1 MCMDNFV
8 SRMDNGRVVARKT
21 PAVMITNNQPNQS
34 MLTTP
39 IMGSIFSTNKNVSTT
54 TTTEDIPKQEKNI
67 ISPLQNNALT
77 TTASSPDLPSQNNT
91 ICANQTNHS
100 FETHNQEEKLSTLDQ
115 KKQDNLNDYEK
126 NEILKQPPASLKQ
139 NEPDE
144 HMEVVKNLLNE
155 LVEYI
160 VNKEK
165 ALNGFT
171 TNHILRKIKCIGS
184 TPPQAINLKL
194 DQIIY
199 SFTKDGS
206 VIKPFYSFE
215 QLKIVRSRCRI
226 ESIEVHWTPTWVRES
241 FLSSKKLI
249 NIYHGSSVVN
259 THRITRPSS
268 KSKKSDSL
276 VREILDHY
284 DYQQPNTSEFDIPP
298 VRFYKVKWETSVVKD
313 VDDFV
318 MENWDAFNEWIPQL
332 ATYDRQELV
341 QIMEDIR
348 QKREEL
354 YINNETATISQG
366 TSQNYKKRNSSFKES
381 ADENENENG
390 INHLNKRTK
399 LSYCPATPTR
409 KSKETTVTSSN
420 QLSNSISSKNKKN
433 AKYNCQLTTFK
444 FINGLDF
451 SKAVFDSD
459 ASLYPFDQKNYCEIS
474 AIHSIQRERDEI
486 VELKVSWRPTW
497 EDGSNVFC
505 RKLIQAYAS
514 GQAQPNIPAENIR
527 NEFNLYKVQRIMAHF
542 DQQVEVNG
550 VNLTLRSFLIR
561 WHDTTIKQKSLIN
574 FFFTRQNDFAT
585 YLRSNSSSCP
595 LTEEDIDRIYK
606 GIEDKLKAGKGR
618 IKKRLK
624 QQPRRSA

>member
-1 MCMDNFV
+1 
-8 SRMDNGRVVARKT
+8 
-21 PAVMITNNQPNQS
+21 
-34 MLTTP
+34 
-39 IMGSIFSTNKNVSTT
+39 
-54 TTTEDIPKQEKNI
+54 
-67 ISPLQNNALT
+67 
-77 TTASSPDLPSQNNT
+77 
-91 ICANQTNHS
+91 
-100 FETHNQEEKLSTLDQ
+100 
-115 KKQDNLNDYEK
+115 
-126 NEILKQPPASLKQ
+126 
-139 NEPDE
+139 
-144 HMEVVKNLLNE
+144 
-155 LVEYI
+155 
-160 VNKEK
+160 
-165 ALNGFT
+165 
-171 TNHILRKIKCIGS
+171 
-184 TPPQAINLKL
+184 
-194 DQIIY
+194 
-199 SFTKDGS
+199 
-206 VIKPFYSFE
+206 
-215 QLKIVRSRCRI
+215 
-226 ESIEVHWTPTWVRES
+226 
-241 FLSSKKLI
+241 
-249 NIYHGSSVVN
+249 
-259 THRITRPSS
+259 
-268 KSKKSDSL
+268 
-276 VREILDHY
+276 
-284 DYQQPNTSEFDIPP
+284 
-298 VRFYKVKWETSVVKD
+298 
-313 VDDFV
+313 

-332 ATYDRQELV
+332 ATYDRQELI
-341 QIMEDIR
+341 QTMEDIR
-348 QKREEL
+348 QKRAEL
-354 YINNETATISQG
+354 NINNETATISQG

-399 LSYCPATPTR
+399 LSYCPATPT
-409 KSKETTVTSSN
+409 T
-420 QLSNSISSKNKKN
+420 KNKKN

-595 LTEEDIDRIYK
+595 LTEEDIDRIYN